1 MRRRRRSPRLLREK
15 YEPKGVRGGD
25 FQILN
30 KNRVRVVGQKKNS
43 TRIGSDRI
51 GLTTDRA
58 FSDSDR
64 MLVGYNICAFHSI
77 PIKSDPIRNLLFF
90 FLDRIESNPIYE
102 IRQLDP
108 IRVHTRKQTT

>member
-77 PIKSDPIRNLLFF
+77 PIKSDPKFTLLLSRSDRIQSDIRN
-90 FLDRIESNPIYE
+90 
-102 IRQLDP
+102 
-108 IRVHTRKQTT
+108 TTA